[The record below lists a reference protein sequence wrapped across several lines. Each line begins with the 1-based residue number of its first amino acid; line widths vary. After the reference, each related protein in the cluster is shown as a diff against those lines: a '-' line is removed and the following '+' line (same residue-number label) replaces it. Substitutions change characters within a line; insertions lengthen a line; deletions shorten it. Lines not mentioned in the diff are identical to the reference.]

1 MALIDF
7 DWAGPGSAIWDF
19 AAAARYWAPLQDEAD
34 ITDSRQGRAL
44 DRFRILLHAS
54 GLRRADRRL
63 VAEAVVP
70 NHDWTYAIV
79 TEAAAAGHQASPT
92 TGARWPGPPPGPAA
106 GPSAI
111 SATCWPRPA
120 DQRRDPRRGA

>member
-79 TEAAAAGHQASPT
+79 TEAAAAGHQGFADHWS
-92 TGARWPGPPPGPAA
+92 AVAEPAA
-106 GPSAI
+106 RARRW
-111 SATCWPRPA
+111 A
-120 DQRRDPRRGA
+120 QRHQRDLLAAAR